1 MYIQL
6 AVATVT
12 CQYSRLSERCCDMD
26 ERLSKT
32 LGKLGL
38 KMGKGK
44 ESRMLT
50 VLRAVLDATEELE
63 DAITFGEIYETLQ
76 REGNFHASKAWVHR
90 ILKNLVELN
99 LIRLESSEAFRR
111 RYIGNVE
118 TVVGGLEKLK
128 SDSEENYES
137 QIGDLKKQMIEVSS
151 IDCSNTGQDL
161 VEVLTGKPQKLSSRF
176 ITGTDEL
183 HRVLQDHI
191 HAPAKS
197 GDIIRSTMSWGGPWI
212 KSPRQRL
219 TKYFESAMKGVD
231 VRWIVD
237 AEVFLSDSLAKSL
250 SAEEI
255 SIMFSEIVKLG
266 REGKKFEVRIAMGG
280 MAYNQSSLNDES
292 LTLIITEEPPTA
304 TFVTRDFNKELIDT
318 VIKSFDK
325 QWNKSISLMKAT
337 PEDLQKMGFLQN
349 PLMASVFGKMRE
361 GKSTE

>member
-1 MYIQL
+1 MDDKL
-6 AVATVT
+6 
-12 CQYSRLSERCCDMD
+12 SR
-26 ERLSKT
+26 T
-32 LGKLGL
+32 LGILGL
-38 KMGKGK
+38 KIGKRQ

-76 REGNFHASKAWVHR
+76 KEGDFQASKAWVHR
-90 ILKNLVELN
+90 ILKKLVEQN
-99 LIRLESSEAFRR
+99 LIRLESGEAFRR

-128 SDSEENYES
+128 SDSEEKYES
-137 QIGDLKKQMIEVSS
+137 QIGDLKQQMIRVSS

-183 HRVLQDHI
+183 HRVLQDYI

-197 GDIIRSTMSWGGPWI
+197 GDIIRSTMSWGGPWV

-219 TKYFESAMKGVD
+219 TKYFESAMNGVD

-237 AEVFLSDSLAKSL
+237 AQVFLSDNLAKSI

-255 SIMFSEIVKLG
+255 SIMFSEIMKIEKDG
-266 REGKKFEVRIAMGG
+266 WKFEVRIAIGG

-325 QWNKSISLMKAT
+325 QWNKSIPLLKAT
-337 PEDLQKMGFLQN
+337 PEDLQKLGFLQN
-349 PLMASVFGKMRE
+349 PLMASVFEKMR
-361 GKSTE
+361 GSKSTE